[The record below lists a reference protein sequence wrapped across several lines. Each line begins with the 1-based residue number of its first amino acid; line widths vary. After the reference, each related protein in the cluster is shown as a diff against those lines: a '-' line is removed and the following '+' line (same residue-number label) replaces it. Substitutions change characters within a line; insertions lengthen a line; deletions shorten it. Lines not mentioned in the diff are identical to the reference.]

1 VTALVPV
8 FAVIC
13 LGFILRR
20 TGFLDEGFWPQAER
34 MIYYILFPPLL
45 ITSILGAPMNGEGI
59 LLMGLAMALGVL
71 AVAAILALARPLLT
85 RVFRLDGP
93 AFTSV
98 LQGSIRPNT
107 FVGLATAQALLG
119 DQGLALAAVAILAL
133 VPLVNFLSVL
143 ALSLHGAKKKS
154 GLTPLLAEL
163 GKNPLLLSVL
173 VGFGLNV
180 SDLPLPEVLVEF
192 LRLVSRA
199 ALPLGLL
206 AVGAGLR
213 SRGLMDGFG
222 LGLSLAMKL
231 LALPAATLALLL
243 LFEVDG
249 PARDAAMIFS
259 IIPCA
264 PSAYIL
270 ARQLGG
276 DERLM
281 AAIVTLGVAAA
292 AVTMPLW
299 LAVL

>member
-1 VTALVPV
+1 MTALVPV